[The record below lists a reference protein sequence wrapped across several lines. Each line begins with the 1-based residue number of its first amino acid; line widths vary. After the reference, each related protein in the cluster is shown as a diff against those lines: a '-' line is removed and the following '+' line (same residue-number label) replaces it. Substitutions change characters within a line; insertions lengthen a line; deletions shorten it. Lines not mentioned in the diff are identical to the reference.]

1 MTSSTAVIEEGG
13 PTKDASVDAGLWLLS
28 DDKGAVLGSSTD
40 LSLFL
45 LASLRSLSNSGL
57 WVC

>member
-1 MTSSTAVIEEGG
+1 M
-13 PTKDASVDAGLWLLS
+13 DASVDAGLPFLS
-28 DDKGAVLGSSTD
+28 DDEGAALDSSAD